1 MTEIN
6 AAYEKQLIDSNCNDC
21 KFMVRDSEKFKQ
33 SQQKHYDW
41 QLLEFERNKKRLVQK
56 ALKYRREYEL
66 EKYNDLKTEADRMK
80 FQFDKKAATIQFGC
94 CSKFQKDVSFIP
106 NHCQIET
113 QRCFEH
119 RKHTPNEK

>member
-33 SQQKHYDW
+33 SQQKHHDW
-41 QLLEFERNKKRLVQK
+41 QLLEFERKKKRLVEK
-56 ALKYRREYEL
+56 ALKYRRENEL
-66 EKYNDLKTEADRMK
+66 EKYNDPKTEADRMK
-80 FQFDKKAATIQFGC
+80 FQFNKAEASIQFGS
-94 CSKFQKDVSFIP
+94 CSKFQRDVSFIP

-119 RKHTPNEK
+119 RKQKDTL